1 MRLRYMKKILDLGCG
16 NQKREGAIGIDINP
30 DTNADIIHDLNT
42 YPYPFEG
49 STFEIIYADNV
60 IEHLDNVV
68 NVMEELHR
76 ISKLGGI
83 IIIKVPYFRS
93 RYAFID
99 PTHKHY
105 FTVESFTYFDPSH
118 IHHTLY
124 NYSRCLFKT
133 IKIVFEEDFP
143 KKGMTGIAI
152 TAFRQF
158 CNKYPNFYEHFV
170 SHLLPLDQLS
180 FYLKTIK

>member
-1 MRLRYMKKILDLGCG
+1 MTKILDLGCG
-16 NQKREGAIGIDINP
+16 NRKKEGSIGVDINP
-30 DTNADIIHDLNT
+30 GTNADIIHDLNSF
-42 YPYPFEG
+42 PYPFDE
-49 STFEIIYADNV
+49 SAFIEIYADNV

-68 NVMEELHR
+68 KVMEELHR
-76 ISKLGGI
+76 ISKPEGI

-93 RYAFID
+93 RYAYID

-105 FTVESFTYFDPSH
+105 FTAESFTYFDPSH

-124 NYSRCLFKT
+124 NYSKCLFKT

-143 KKGMTGIAI
+143 IKGVSGIVSAP
-152 TAFRQF
+152 FLRF
-158 CNKYPNFYEHFV
+158 CNKYPNFYEHYV
-170 SHLLPLDQLS
+170 SHLFPLDQLS